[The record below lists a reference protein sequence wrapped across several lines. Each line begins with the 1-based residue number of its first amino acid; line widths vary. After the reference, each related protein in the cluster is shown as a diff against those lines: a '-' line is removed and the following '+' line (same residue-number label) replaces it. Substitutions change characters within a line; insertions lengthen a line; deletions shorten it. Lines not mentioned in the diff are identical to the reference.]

1 MRYAPMEAAYV
12 AAIFGLLGALVRHLE
27 ALGLRCVYTRDI
39 RTGHDALTVN
49 LYGAEMRSSPT
60 RPTETR

>member
-27 ALGLRCVYTRDI
+27 AFDMHCVYAGDI
-39 RTGHDALTVN
+39 CTGYDAL
-49 LYGAEMRSSPT
+49 AISAAAARSGIVSI
-60 RPTETR
+60 